1 MGVLA
6 CMQVMFFCFGAGV
19 GGVFVLMR
27 CYSQQIYF
35 FLKISKNSLIFIK
48 KNPKRIENATNNV

>member
-19 GGVFVLMR
+19 AGVFVLMR
-27 CYSQQIYF
+27 CYSQQTYIYIYILKS
-35 FLKISKNSLIFIK
+35 LKIH
-48 KNPKRIENATNNV
+48 